1 LRVNAGS
8 VLTWSIVF
16 YKGKKMN
23 DIMKFI
29 DGEIEIDVKLKD
41 DTIWVTQ
48 KQMCE
53 LFGRDKSVIS
63 KHIRNIFKSGELDRE
78 SVVAIFATT
87 ASDGKTYQ
95 VEYYNLDVIIS
106 VGYRVNSKKATKFRQ
121 WATKILKDYIL
132 KGYALNQK
140 RLKQNFEEFQKEIE
154 LLQKAIKQNLSEIEA
169 KGFLDIITKYAKSW
183 ILLNQFDENRIEIPK
198 GKKAKFIL
206 DYDEAIKEI
215 EKLKKELISKNEA
228 SELFGQD
235 REGSFKGIIRNI
247 YQTFG
252 GVDLL
257 PSIEEK
263 AANLF
268 YYIVKDHP
276 FVDGNKRI
284 GAFMFILFLNKHN
297 YLYDKDG
304 ELKINSNALVS
315 LALLIAHSNPN
326 EKDLIIKLIM
336 NLIGE

>member
-1 LRVNAGS
+1 
-8 VLTWSIVF
+8 
-16 YKGKKMN
+16 MN
-23 DIMKFI
+23 KIIKFI
-29 DGEIEIDVKLKD
+29 DGEIELNVKVENE
-41 DTIWVTQ
+41 TIWITQ

-53 LFGRDKSVIS
+53 LFGRDKSVVS
-63 KHIRNIFKSGELDRE
+63 RHIRNIFKSGELQKDSTVAKIATVQKEGNRE
-78 SVVAIFATT
+78 VVRE
-87 ASDGKTYQ
+87 

-121 WATKILKDYIL
+121 WATKVLKNYIL

-140 RLKQNFEEFQKEIE
+140 KLKENFEEFRKEVE
-154 LLQKAIKQNLSEIEA
+154 LLQKTIKNHNIGEIEA
-169 KGFLDIITKYAKSW
+169 KEFLDIITKYAKSW
-183 ILLNQFDENRIEIPK
+183 ILLNQFDENRLAIPQ
-198 GKKAKFIL
+198 GKEAKFIL
-206 DYDEAIKEI
+206 DYDEAIEEI
-215 EKLKKELISKNEA
+215 KKLKKELISKKEA
-228 SELFGQD
+228 TKLFGME
-235 REGSFKGIIRNI
+235 RENSFKGIIRNI

-252 GVDLL
+252 GIDLL
-257 PSIEEK
+257 PTIEEK

-284 GAFMFILFLNKHN
+284 GAFMFVLFLNKNN
-297 YLYDKDG
+297 YLYDENG

-315 LALLIAHSNPN
+315 LALLIAHSKPY

>member
-1 LRVNAGS
+1 
-8 VLTWSIVF
+8 
-16 YKGKKMN
+16 
-23 DIMKFI
+23 MKEIIKFV
-29 DGEIEIDVKLKD
+29 DGEVEVSVKLKD
-41 DTIWVTQ
+41 ETVWVTQ

-53 LFGRDKSVIS
+53 LFGTAKSTIS
-63 KHIRNIFKSGELDRE
+63 EHLKNIFNSGELNKNLTVRKFRTVRIE
-78 SVVAIFATT
+78 GNRQVVRNI
-87 ASDGKTYQ
+87 
-95 VEYYNLDVIIS
+95 EYYNLDVIIS

-121 WATKILKDYIL
+121 WATKVLKNYIL
-132 KGYALNQK
+132 RGYALNQK
-140 RLKQNFEEFQKEIE
+140 KLKENFEEFRKEVE
-154 LLQKAIKQNLSEIEA
+154 FLQKAIKNQNIGEIEA

-183 ILLNQFDENRIEIPK
+183 ILLNQFDENRLAIPR
-198 GKKAKFIL
+198 GKEAKFIL

-215 EKLKKELISKNEA
+215 NKLKKELISKKEA
-228 SELFGQD
+228 TELFGME
-235 REGSFKGIIRNI
+235 RENSFKGIIRNI

-284 GAFMFILFLNKHN
+284 GAFMFVLFLNKNN
-297 YLYDKDG
+297 YLYDENG

-315 LALLIAHSNPN
+315 LALLIAHSKPD

>member
-1 LRVNAGS
+1 MS
-8 VLTWSIVF
+8 DIV
-16 YKGKKMN
+16 
-23 DIMKFI
+23 KFI
-29 DGEIEIDVKLKD
+29 DGEIEVSAKVEDE
-41 DTIWVTQ
+41 TIWITQ

-63 KHIRNIFKSGELDRE
+63 RHINNVFKSGELDRN
-78 SVVAIFATT
+78 SVVAKIATT
-87 ASDGKTYQ
+87 AADGKTYQ

-121 WATKILKDYIL
+121 WATKVLKSYIL

-140 RLKQNFEEFQKEIE
+140 RLEKNFSEFQKEIE
-154 LLQKAIKQNLSEIEA
+154 LLQKAIKSQNLGEIEA
-169 KGFLDIITKYAKSW
+169 KGFLDIVTKYAKSW
-183 ILLNQFDENRIEIPK
+183 VLLNQFDENRLEIPK
-198 GKKAKFIL
+198 GKEAKFIL

-215 EKLKKELISKNEA
+215 TKLKQDLIAKNEA
-228 SELFGQD
+228 TKLFGLE
-235 REGSFKGIIRNI
+235 RENSFKGIIRNI

-257 PSIEEK
+257 PTIEEK

-284 GAFMFILFLNKHN
+284 GAFMFILFLNKNN
-297 YLYDKDG
+297 YLYDRRG
-304 ELKINSNALVS
+304 ELKINSNALVA
-315 LALLIAHSNPN
+315 LALLVATSKAE
-326 EKDLIIKLIM
+326 EKELIIKLIM

>member
-1 LRVNAGS
+1 
-8 VLTWSIVF
+8 
-16 YKGKKMN
+16 MN
-23 DIMKFI
+23 EIIKFM
-29 DGEIEIDVKLKD
+29 DGEVEVNVKLKD
-41 DTIWVTQ
+41 ETVWITQ

-63 KHIRNIFKSGELDRE
+63 RHIRNIFKSGELDKNSTVAKIATVQKEGNRE
-78 SVVAIFATT
+78 VVRE
-87 ASDGKTYQ
+87 

-106 VGYRVNSKKATKFRQ
+106 VGYRVNSKKATRFRQ

-132 KGYALNQK
+132 QGYALNQK
-140 RLKQNFEEFQKEIE
+140 KLKENFEEFKKEIE
-154 LLQKAIKQNLSEIEA
+154 ILQKAIKTQNIGEIEA

-183 ILLNQFDENRIEIPK
+183 ILLNQFDENRLSIPQ
-198 GKKAKFIL
+198 GKEAKFIL
-206 DYDEAIKEI
+206 DYEDARQEI
-215 EKLKKELISKNEA
+215 EKLKKELILKKEA
-228 SELFGQD
+228 TELFGME
-235 REGSFKGIIRNI
+235 RENSFKGIIRNT

-252 GVDLL
+252 GIDLL

-284 GAFMFILFLNKHN
+284 GAFMFVLFLNKNN
-297 YLYDKDG
+297 YLYDENG

-315 LALLIAHSNPN
+315 LALLIAHSKPD

>member
-1 LRVNAGS
+1 
-8 VLTWSIVF
+8 
-16 YKGKKMN
+16 MN
-23 DIMKFI
+23 EIIKFM
-29 DGEIEIDVKLKD
+29 DGEVEVNVKLKD
-41 DTIWVTQ
+41 ETIWITQ

-63 KHIRNIFKSGELDRE
+63 RHIRNVFKNGELDKNL
-78 SVVAIFATT
+78 VVAIFATT
-87 ASDGKTYQ
+87 ASDGKVYQ

-132 KGYALNQK
+132 KGYALNK
-140 RLKQNFEEFQKEIE
+140 KKLKENFEEFKKEIE
-154 LLQKAIKQNLSEIEA
+154 LLQKTIKNQNIGEIEA
-169 KGFLDIITKYAKSW
+169 KGFLNIITKYSKSW
-183 ILLNQFDENRIEIPK
+183 IILNQFDENRLQIPQ
-198 GKKAKFIL
+198 GKESKFIL
-206 DYDEAIKEI
+206 DYDEAVREI
-215 EKLKKELISKNEA
+215 EKLKNDLILKQEA
-228 SELFGQD
+228 TELFGME
-235 REGSFKGIIRNI
+235 RENSFKGIIRNI

-257 PSIEEK
+257 PTIEEK

-284 GAFMFILFLNKHN
+284 GAFMFVLFLNKNN
-297 YLYDKDG
+297 YLYDSEGD
-304 ELKINSNALVS
+304 LKINSNALVS
-315 LALLIAHSNPN
+315 LALLIAHSKPQ

-336 NLIGE
+336 NLIGEG